1 MAKINIRE
9 IRDRAATIDGA
20 LAEGAPTKEF
30 GGIKQAELH
39 QKIAAA
45 DAIEQDIA
53 ELLAQV
59 ELKKAQRDNA
69 YADLNNDLQLVVNGV
84 RGDKDFG
91 EDSALYGTMGY
102 VRKSERASGL
112 TRKTKTPVK

>member
-9 IRDRAATIDGA
+9 IRDRAQTIDGA

-30 GGIKQAELH
+30 GGIKRADLRA
-39 QKIAAA
+39 KIVQA
-45 DAIEQDIA
+45 DAIEQEIA
-53 ELLAQV
+53 DLLAQV
-59 ELKKAQRDNA
+59 ELKKAERDDTYAALNA
-69 YADLNNDLQLVVNGV
+69 DLQLVVNGV

-112 TRKTKTPVK
+112 TRKTKKPVE